1 MPEQM
6 ATDAQRWEIAE
17 LFAGFG
23 VTDMRQVRAD
33 AERILMIDY
42 LPDLRE
48 LTSGQADEL
57 ISELRR
63 AVAARRV
70 SDT

>member
-1 MPEQM
+1 VPEQL
-6 ATDAQRWEIAE
+6 ADDAQRWEIAE

-33 AERILMIDY
+33 AARILKIDY

-48 LTSGQADEL
+48 LTGAQADEL
-57 ISELRR
+57 ISELHR
-63 AVAARRV
+63 AAAARRV